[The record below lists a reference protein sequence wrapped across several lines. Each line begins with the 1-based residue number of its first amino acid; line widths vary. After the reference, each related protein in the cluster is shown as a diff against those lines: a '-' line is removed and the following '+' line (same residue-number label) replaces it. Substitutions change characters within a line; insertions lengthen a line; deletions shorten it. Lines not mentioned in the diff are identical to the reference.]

1 VSGHPEIVRNKS
13 YIDDSDETNKDEIYG
28 VGTSK
33 YAQFAIDHWEGLIS
47 SIEPAIFDTGLVG
60 TITIE
65 LTMAPDVVCPT
76 MVSTILAGTNVAN
89 SFATST
95 GATQSVFKF
104 SDMSLQLEVLSMATP
119 VLDEVVAD
127 RIEQIGHISL
137 PFKNY
142 FSTDS
147 SHTDSSRFNVNS
159 ASWDRVWICY
169 RITGYNNVSAPRS
182 VAGHKQKR
190 GSGVNFNAIA
200 VPTTA
205 IVAHASVGGNT
216 TAEIDA
222 ALDSVD
228 TRVANA
234 LAALSINGS
243 ELPDCYTGDGVFDQ
257 ARERYI
263 SNHFACEEDKTT
275 NTQPAYYHLNVNGAT
290 LPQYH
295 ATVDEMYEITK
306 FSVECDVPKTLT
318 RQQYKKDFFIQCM
331 RFCLPESDGS
341 RQASGLDTRS
351 TAAQASLN
359 TSNVKA
365 ATNVVIF
372 CECTSELRIGS
383 GRSCAVMQ

>member
-1 VSGHPEIVRNKS
+1 MSRLQGVSTSHTKIMPQSSPDAGANSIVRFTLPSNTLINWRSLRLIANAQATNGGVSTTSPYGRLPDGLYKCIERVAIYIGGTLICNNFQHYNLLSHAKEVFHGKKADSVSGHPEIVRNKS

-159 ASWDRVWICY
+159 ASWDRV
-169 RITGYNNVSAPRS
+169 
-182 VAGHKQKR
+182 
-190 GSGVNFNAIA
+190 
-200 VPTTA
+200 
-205 IVAHASVGGNT
+205 
-216 TAEIDA
+216 
-222 ALDSVD
+222 
-228 TRVANA
+228 
-234 LAALSINGS
+234 
-243 ELPDCYTGDGVFDQ
+243 
-257 ARERYI
+257 
-263 SNHFACEEDKTT
+263 
-275 NTQPAYYHLNVNGAT
+275 
-290 LPQYH
+290 
-295 ATVDEMYEITK
+295 
-306 FSVECDVPKTLT
+306 
-318 RQQYKKDFFIQCM
+318 
-331 RFCLPESDGS
+331 
-341 RQASGLDTRS
+341 
-351 TAAQASLN
+351 
-359 TSNVKA
+359 
-365 ATNVVIF
+365 
-372 CECTSELRIGS
+372 
-383 GRSCAVMQ
+383 